1 MQTKDVDLY
10 LERVERATSEA
21 EKLEA
26 TKEFY
31 KLINESIAKSN
42 NNRYISRYTNIDKD
56 LINYCVESG
65 ALNVCHK
72 IGFSKILDLT
82 RVLSAILD
90 ISDLPNKEASSK
102 KE

>member
-31 KLINESIAKSN
+31 KLINDVFENIPVSI
-42 NNRYISRYTNIDKD
+42 
-56 LINYCVESG
+56 
-65 ALNVCHK
+65 
-72 IGFSKILDLT
+72 
-82 RVLSAILD
+82 
-90 ISDLPNKEASSK
+90 
-102 KE
+102 